1 MFEERTYTVSDF
13 NRMIKGYI
21 EENPNLREFFL
32 EGELSGVTYYKSGH
46 LYFNLKDEEAQ
57 IKCVAF
63 KYKFKRWRFS
73 KTIWRCRFL

>member
-46 LYFNLKDEEAQ
+46 LYFNLKMRRL
-57 IKCVAF
+57 K
-63 KYKFKRWRFS
+63 
-73 KTIWRCRFL
+73 